1 MFFPEYD
8 RLDAVAMA
16 GLVRQREISPEELL
30 RAAVER
36 TESRNPELNCV
47 IATMYDQAKEQCSA
61 GVGNSIVAGVPF
73 LIKDAGLQYAGVRN
87 RVGSRVFDRL
97 PPAESHS
104 TLTQKYLSAG
114 LVIFGRTSMPELGN
128 SGTTE
133 PVAHGPCRN
142 PWDVSR
148 SPGGS
153 SGGSAAAVAA
163 RLSPMASGGDG
174 GGSIRNPA
182 SACGLV
188 GLKPT
193 RIRVTLGPQIFEGN
207 SGLTVVHGLTISV
220 RDCAAL
226 LDISTGPEPGD
237 AYVAPAPI
245 GPYLDEVGKSP
256 GKLCIGFHR
265 MAHHEVEI
273 HPECVKAVEDAA
285 SFCESLGHNVEEF
298 NPGFNG
304 QLFQE
309 INLVLW
315 STNNLLA
322 LQSVVDNDEDLID
335 HPSLEWITGRI
346 ADLARSFS
354 AVDYM
359 AARDKM
365 HQLSRSIAQPFKKY
379 DLVLSPVVREPP
391 WKLGVYETGFDN
403 PYSYFSRVY
412 DYSPFCWPY
421 NVSGQPAISVPFH
434 WTPEGLPVGVMFAG
448 QYGDEATLL
457 RLASQLEGAR
467 PWAHKVPEMIKN
479 SQ

>member
-8 RLDAVAMA
+8 RLDAIAMA
-16 GLVRQREISPEELL
+16 DLVRQREISPKELL

-36 TESRNPELNCV
+36 TEARNPELNCV
-47 IATMYDQAKEQCSA
+47 IATMYDCAEKQIAA
-61 GVGNSIVAGVPF
+61 GVGESIFAGVPF

-87 RVGSRVFDRL
+87 RVGSRIFDHL

-104 TLTQKYLSAG
+104 TLTKKYLNAG

-153 SGGSAAAVAA
+153 SGGSAVAVAA
-163 RLSPMASGGDG
+163 RIAPMASGGDG

-193 RIRVTLGPQIFEGN
+193 RSRVTLGPQIFEGN

-226 LDISTGPEPGD
+226 LDISAGPEPGD
-237 AYVAPAPI
+237 AYVAPEPT
-245 GPYLDEVGKSP
+245 GPFLDEVSKPP
-256 GKLCIGFHR
+256 GNLRIGFHR

-273 HPECVKAVEDAA
+273 HPECVKAVEEAA
-285 SFCESLGHNVEEF
+285 QFFESLGHTVEEL
-298 NPGFNG
+298 NPNFDG

-315 STNNLLA
+315 SSNNLLA
-322 LQSVVDNDEDLID
+322 LQPVIEKDEELID

-354 AVDYM
+354 AADYM

-365 HQLSRSIAQPFKKY
+365 HQLSRAIAQPFKKY
-379 DLVLSPVVREPP
+379 DLVLSPVVKEPP
-391 WKLGVYETGFDN
+391 WKLGVYETGYDDPF
-403 PYSYFSRVY
+403 SYFSRVY

-434 WTPEGLPVGVMFAG
+434 CTPENLPVGVMFAAR
-448 QYGDEATLL
+448 YGDEATLF
-457 RLASQLEGAR
+457 RIASQLECAR
-467 PWAHKVPEMIKN
+467 PWAHKIPAMVKK
-479 SQ
+479 